1 MRVAI
6 FSDVHGNAAAL
17 EAVLAAVRA
26 RGPFDHILYGG
37 DFAFGGPRPREAVE
51 RLVETGYPAVIGN
64 TDEMVAASPEGA
76 VGAVAAWA
84 RTRLTPEQVDWL
96 RALPRLQR
104 VEPPPA
110 SRPGGPQQSGGGPAG
125 APPLVLVHATPWSTT
140 DIIEPASPEATV
152 ARAFEQAGSRV
163 LVYGHIH
170 RAYIREAAGGLI
182 VNAGS
187 VGFPFDGDARPAW
200 AILTLERGAWRAEI
214 VRTEYDRE
222 AAARDLLTSD
232 HPDAET
238 FARRIRTGRL

>member
-6 FSDVHGNAAAL
+6 FSDVHGNVTAL
-17 EAVLAAVRA
+17 EAVLADMGA
-26 RGPFDHILYGG
+26 RGPFDRILNGG

-51 RLVETGYPAVIGN
+51 RLIETGYPAVIGN

-96 RALPRLQR
+96 RALPRLR
-104 VEPPPA
+104 RIEPPC
-110 SRPGGPQQSGGGPAG
+110 G
-125 APPLVLVHATPWSTT
+125 PPLVLVHATPWSTT
-140 DIIEPASPEATV
+140 DMIDPASPAATV
-152 ARAFEQAGSRV
+152 TRAFEQAETRA

-170 RAYIREAAGGLI
+170 RAYIRHVAGGLI

-187 VGFPFDGDARPAW
+187 VGFPFDGDPRPAW
-200 AILTLERGAWRAEI
+200 AVLTLERGAWRAEI

-222 AAARDLLTSD
+222 RAAQDLLTSD
-232 HPDAET
+232 HPDAEA
-238 FARRIRTGRL
+238 FARRVRTARL

>member
-6 FSDVHGNAAAL
+6 VSDVHGNAAAL
-17 EAVLAAVRA
+17 DAVLAAIRE
-26 RGPFDHILYGG
+26 RGPFDRILNGG
-37 DFAFGGPRPREAVE
+37 DLAFGGPRPREAVE

-76 VGAVAAWA
+76 TGAVAAWA

-96 RALPRLQR
+96 RALPRSQR
-104 VEPPPA
+104 VQPD
-110 SRPGGPQQSGGGPAG
+110 GG
-125 APPLVLVHATPWSTT
+125 PPLVLVHATPWSTT
-140 DIIEPASPEATV
+140 DIIDAASPAATV
-152 ARAFEQAGSRV
+152 ARAFEQADTHT

-182 VNAGS
+182 INTGS
-187 VGFPFDGDARPAW
+187 VGFPFDGDPRPAW
-200 AILTLERGAWRAEI
+200 AILTLARGVWSAEI

-222 AAARDLLTSD
+222 AAARDLVTSD
-232 HPDAET
+232 HPDAAT

>member
-17 EAVLAAVRA
+17 EAVLADIRT
-26 RGPFDHILYGG
+26 RGPFDRILYGG
-37 DFAFGGPRPREAVE
+37 DLAFGGPRPREAVE
-51 RLVETGYPAVIGN
+51 RLIEAGYPAVIGN

-76 VGAVAAWA
+76 IGAVAAWA

-96 RALPRLQR
+96 RALPRSQR
-104 VEPPPA
+104 VAPD
-110 SRPGGPQQSGGGPAG
+110 GG
-125 APPLVLVHATPWSTT
+125 PPLVLVHATPWSTT
-140 DIIEPASPEATV
+140 DIIDPASPAATV
-152 ARAFEQAGSRV
+152 ARAFEQADTRA

-187 VGFPFDGDARPAW
+187 VGFPFDGEPRPAW
-200 AILTLERGAWRAEI
+200 AILTLAGGAWRAEI
-214 VRTEYDRE
+214 VRTDYDRE

-232 HPDAET
+232 HPDAEA

>member
-6 FSDVHGNAAAL
+6 FSDVHGNIAAL
-17 EAVLAAVRA
+17 EAVLADIRA
-26 RGPFDHILYGG
+26 RGPFDRILNGG

-51 RLVETGYPAVIGN
+51 RLVETGYPGVIGN

-96 RALPRLQR
+96 RALPRSQR
-104 VEPPPA
+104 VEPA
-110 SRPGGPQQSGGGPAG
+110 SYEGGGGTAG
-125 APPLVLVHATPWSTT
+125 GPPLVLVHATPWSTT
-140 DIIEPASPEATV
+140 DIIEPASPDATV

-182 VNAGS
+182 VNTGS
-187 VGFPFDGDARPAW
+187 VGFPFDGDPRPAW
-200 AILTLERGAWRAEI
+200 AILTLDRGRWRAEI

-222 AAARDLLTSD
+222 AAAHDLLTSD
-232 HPDAET
+232 HPDAEN

>member
-17 EAVLAAVRA
+17 EAVLADIGA
-26 RGPFDHILYGG
+26 RGPFDRILNGG

-51 RLVETGYPAVIGN
+51 RLIETGYPAVIGN

-96 RALPRLQR
+96 RALPRLR
-104 VEPPPA
+104 RIEPP
-110 SRPGGPQQSGGGPAG
+110 GG
-125 APPLVLVHATPWSTT
+125 PPLVLVHATPWSTT
-140 DIIEPASPEATV
+140 DMIDPASPAATV
-152 ARAFEQAGSRV
+152 TRAFEQAETRT

-170 RAYIREAAGGLI
+170 RAYIREVAGGLI

-187 VGFPFDGDARPAW
+187 VGFPFDGDPRPAW
-200 AILTLERGAWRAEI
+200 AVLTLERGAWRAEI
-214 VRTEYDRE
+214 VRTAYDLE
-222 AAARDLLTSD
+222 GAAQDLLTSD

-238 FARRIRTGRL
+238 FARRVRTARL

>member
-17 EAVLAAVRA
+17 EAVLSDIHA
-26 RGPFDHILYGG
+26 RGPFDRILFGG

-51 RLVETGYPAVIGN
+51 RLVERGYPAVIGN

-104 VEPPPA
+104 IEPP
-110 SRPGGPQQSGGGPAG
+110 GG
-125 APPLVLVHATPWSTT
+125 PPLVLVHATPWSTT
-140 DIIEPASPEATV
+140 DVIEPASPAATV

-170 RAYIREAAGGLI
+170 RPYIREAAGGLI

-187 VGFPFDGDARPAW
+187 TGFPFDGDARPGW
-200 AILTLERGAWRAEI
+200 AILTLERGSWRAEI
-214 VRTEYDRE
+214 VRTDYDRE

-232 HPDAET
+232 HPDAQT
-238 FARRIRTGRL
+238 FARRIRTGRM

>member
-6 FSDVHGNAAAL
+6 FSDVHGNATAMD
-17 EAVLAAVRA
+17 AVLADIRA
-26 RGPFDHILYGG
+26 RGPFDRILYGG

-51 RLVETGYPAVIGN
+51 QLIEAGYPAVIGN

-76 VGAVAAWA
+76 AGAVAAWA

-104 VEPPPA
+104 VEP
-110 SRPGGPQQSGGGPAG
+110 SGG
-125 APPLVLVHATPWSTT
+125 PPLVLVHATPWSTT
-140 DIIEPASPEATV
+140 DLIEPAASEGTV
-152 ARAFEQAGSRV
+152 ARAFEQAETHA

-170 RAYIREAAGGLI
+170 RAYIREVAGGLI

-187 VGFPFDGDARPAW
+187 AGFPFDGDPRPAW
-200 AILTLERGAWRAEI
+200 SVLALERGAWRAEI
-214 VRTEYDRE
+214 VRVEYNRE
-222 AAARDLLTSD
+222 AVIQDLLTSD

>member
-17 EAVLAAVRA
+17 EAVLADIGA
-26 RGPFDHILYGG
+26 RGPFDRILNGG

-51 RLVETGYPAVIGN
+51 RLIETGYPAVIGN

-96 RALPRLQR
+96 RALPRLR
-104 VEPPPA
+104 RIEPP
-110 SRPGGPQQSGGGPAG
+110 GG
-125 APPLVLVHATPWSTT
+125 PPLVLVHATPWSTT
-140 DIIEPASPEATV
+140 DMIDPASPAATV
-152 ARAFEQAGSRV
+152 ARAFEQAETRA

-170 RAYIREAAGGLI
+170 RAYIREVAGGLI

-187 VGFPFDGDARPAW
+187 VGFPFDGDPRPAW
-200 AILTLERGAWRAEI
+200 AVLTLERGAWRAEI

-222 AAARDLLTSD
+222 GAAQDLLTSD

-238 FARRIRTGRL
+238 FARRVRTARL

>member
-6 FSDVHGNAAAL
+6 LSDVHGNAAAL
-17 EAVLAAVRA
+17 EAVLAAIRA
-26 RGPFDHILYGG
+26 RGPFDHVRNGG

-51 RLVETGYPAVIGN
+51 RLIETGYPAVIGN

-96 RALPRLQR
+96 RALPRSRR
-104 VEPPPA
+104 VEPAPA
-110 SRPGGPQQSGGGPAG
+110 SGGGTAG
-125 APPLVLVHATPWSTT
+125 GPPLVLVHATPWSTT

>member
-17 EAVLAAVRA
+17 EAVLADIGA
-26 RGPFDHILYGG
+26 RGPFDRILNGG

-51 RLVETGYPAVIGN
+51 RLIETGYPAVIGN

-96 RALPRLQR
+96 RALPRLR
-104 VEPPPA
+104 RIEPP
-110 SRPGGPQQSGGGPAG
+110 GG
-125 APPLVLVHATPWSTT
+125 PPLVLVHATPWSTT
-140 DIIEPASPEATV
+140 DMIDPASPAATV
-152 ARAFEQAGSRV
+152 TRAFEQAETRT

-170 RAYIREAAGGLI
+170 RAYIREVAGGLI

-187 VGFPFDGDARPAW
+187 VGFPFDRDPRPAW
-200 AILTLERGAWRAEI
+200 AVLTLERGAWRAEI
-214 VRTEYDRE
+214 VRTEYDLE
-222 AAARDLLTSD
+222 GAAQDLLTSD

-238 FARRIRTGRL
+238 FARRVRTARL

>member
-17 EAVLAAVRA
+17 EAVLADMRA
-26 RGPFDHILYGG
+26 RGPFDRTLNGG

-51 RLVETGYPAVIGN
+51 RLIETGYPAVIGN

-76 VGAVAAWA
+76 TGAVAAWA
-84 RTRLTPEQVDWL
+84 RTRLTPEQVDGL
-96 RALPRLQR
+96 RALPRSQR
-104 VEPPPA
+104 VEPPD
-110 SRPGGPQQSGGGPAG
+110 G
-125 APPLVLVHATPWSTT
+125 PPLVLVHATPWSTT
-140 DIIEPASPEATV
+140 DIIEPASPAATV
-152 ARAFEQAGSRV
+152 ARALEQAGTRA

-200 AILTLERGAWRAEI
+200 AILMLERGTWRAEI

-222 AAARDLLTSD
+222 AAAHDLLTSD